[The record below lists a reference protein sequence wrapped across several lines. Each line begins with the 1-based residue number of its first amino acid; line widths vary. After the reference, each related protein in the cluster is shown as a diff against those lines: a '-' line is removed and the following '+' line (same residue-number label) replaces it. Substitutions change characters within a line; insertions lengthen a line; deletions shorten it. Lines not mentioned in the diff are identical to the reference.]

1 MAQSADILIIG
12 GGVIGLTTAHFL
24 ARRGARVRILERGE
38 FGREASW
45 AGAGIIPPGNPDR
58 AATPI
63 DRLRATS
70 SALYPGF
77 AAELAE
83 ATGID
88 VGYRRCG
95 GLEFESAEEPPDP
108 AAWEAEGLNFR
119 RCDDRELRKLEPT
132 LADGLG
138 RAYHLPDMAQVR
150 NPRLLRA
157 LHTELGSS
165 GVGLEPNS
173 PVREFERTGS
183 RIVAVRSGD
192 RRLTAGRF
200 LIASGAWSEGLL
212 EPLGW
217 RPGIRPVRGQIVLL
231 RLPAPAIRSIL
242 LEGKH
247 YLVPRDDG
255 RILVGST
262 EEDVGF
268 DKRTTPEAESMLT
281 AFAMRYVPALARAER
296 ERTWAGLRPG
306 SPDGLPFL
314 GRVPDLDNG
323 FVAAGHFRAGLQLA
337 PGTGLVMS
345 QLLLGEDPSVPLEAF
360 RLDRTPA
367 APGQGAFRS

>member
-1 MAQSADILIIG
+1 MSESADIIIIG
-12 GGVIGLTTAHFL
+12 GGVIGLTAAHFL
-24 ARRGARVRILERGE
+24 ARDGAWVRILERGE

-45 AGAGIIPPGNPDR
+45 AGAGIIPPGNLGR
-58 AATPI
+58 ASTPI
-63 DRLRATS
+63 DRLRALS
-70 SALYPGF
+70 STLYPGF
-77 AAELAE
+77 AEELTG

-95 GLEFESAEEPPDP
+95 GLEFEAPDEPPDP
-108 AAWEAEGLNFR
+108 TAWEAEGLDFQ
-119 RCDDRELRKLEPT
+119 RCDDRELRRLEPA

-138 RAYHLPDMAQVR
+138 PAYHLPGMAQVR

-157 LHTELGSS
+157 LQAALRSS
-165 GVGLEPNS
+165 GMALNPDC
-173 PVREFERTGS
+173 PVHEFERDGS
-183 RIVAVRSGD
+183 RIVAIRSGS
-192 RRLTAGRF
+192 RRLTAGQF

-212 EPLGW
+212 EALGW

-231 RLPAPAIRSIL
+231 RLPAPIFRSII
-242 LEGKH
+242 LEGKG

-255 RILVGST
+255 RVLVGST
-262 EEDVGF
+262 EEEAGF
-268 DKRTTPEAESMLT
+268 DKRTTPEAESMLMAVAT
-281 AFAMRYVPALARAER
+281 RYVPALARAEC

-314 GRVPDLDNG
+314 GRVPGTDNC

-337 PGTGLVMS
+337 PATGVVMS
-345 QLLLGEDPSVPLEAF
+345 QLLLGQNPSIPLDAF

-367 APGQGAFRS
+367 SPGQGAFRS

>member
-1 MAQSADILIIG
+1 MSETADVVIIG

-24 ARRGARVRILERGE
+24 ARNGARVRILERGE

-45 AGAGIIPPGNPDR
+45 AGAGIIPPGNLDR
-58 AATPI
+58 ANAPI
-63 DRLRATS
+63 DQLRALS
-70 SALYPGF
+70 STLYPGF
-77 AAELAE
+77 AEGLTG

-88 VGYRRCG
+88 IGYSRCG
-95 GLEFESAEEPPDP
+95 GLEFDSAEEPPDP
-108 AAWEAEGLNFR
+108 AAWEAEGLNFQH
-119 RCDDRELRKLEPT
+119 CDDRELRRLEPA

-138 RAYHLPDMAQVR
+138 PAYHLPGMAQVR

-157 LHTELGSS
+157 LQATLRSS
-165 GVGLEPNS
+165 GVELNPDC
-173 PVREFERTGS
+173 PVHEFERDGS
-183 RIVAVRSGD
+183 RIVAVRSGS
-192 RRLTAGRF
+192 RRLTAGQF

-212 EPLGW
+212 EALGW

-231 RLPAPAIRSIL
+231 RLPAPIFRNII
-242 LEGKH
+242 LEGKR

-255 RILVGST
+255 CILIGST
-262 EEDVGF
+262 EEDAGF
-268 DKRTTPEAESMLT
+268 DKRSTPEAASMLM
-281 AFAMRYVPALARAER
+281 AFATRYVPTLAKAER

-314 GRVPDLDNG
+314 GRVPGTDNC

-337 PGTGLVMS
+337 PATGVVMS
-345 QLLLGEDPSVPLEAF
+345 QLLLGQEPSVPLDEF

-367 APGQGAFRS
+367 PPYQSAFRS